1 MCAKPKMSGQNSS
14 DGRHSGDGASLTE
27 SVIGLPGVQRISIID
42 PEGCFLLIKFG
53 TIMDAMIA
61 MFKTARQLLIFRTFE
76 LVEHV

>member
-1 MCAKPKMSGQNSS
+1 MRAKPKMSGQNSS

-42 PEGCFLLIKFG
+42 PEGCFLLIKFW
-53 TIMDAMIA
+53 TIA

>member
-1 MCAKPKMSGQNSS
+1 MCVRAKPKMSGQNSS

-53 TIMDAMIA
+53 TIA